1 MTEDL
6 QDLQERQEDFI
17 KTRDW
22 EQFHT
27 PKSIAMALSVEANE
41 LVELFQW
48 HDNLSA
54 DAYTGHPDIE
64 EAVEDELAD
73 ILIYALSMSAQF
85 DIDLTKA
92 VDNKLHR
99 NEERYD
105 QTTATRIR
113 NELSTWK
120 VEDSG

>member
-1 MTEDL
+1 MTDDL

-22 EQFHT
+22 DRFHT

-54 DAYTGHPDIE
+54 DAYTDHPEIE

-73 ILIYALSMSAQF
+73 IIIYALSMSAQF
-85 DIDLTKA
+85 DINLTEA

-99 NEERYD
+99 NNERYD
-105 QTTATRIR
+105 QATATRIR

-120 VEDSG
+120 LEDSG